1 MLIESPTHGV
11 LVPGAINYKKWERV
25 QPSLIKVGPP
35 REDSLSRKGIQR
47 EMGSPRK
54 EMVVGRLKVRVR
66 GLSRSAAHKRI
77 FILGSSVCCERA
89 GGHSTLCCE
98 EGRVTKKEVP

>member
-1 MLIESPTHGV
+1 
-11 LVPGAINYKKWERV
+11 
-25 QPSLIKVGPP
+25 
-35 REDSLSRKGIQR
+35 
-47 EMGSPRK
+47 
-54 EMVVGRLKVRVR
+54 MVVSRLKVRVR

-89 GGHSTLCCE
+89 NRTGGHSTLCCE

>member
-1 MLIESPTHGV
+1 MV
-11 LVPGAINYKKWERV
+11 
-25 QPSLIKVGPP
+25 
-35 REDSLSRKGIQR
+35 
-47 EMGSPRK
+47 SPRK

-89 GGHSTLCCE
+89 GE
-98 EGRVTKKEVP
+98 KESLGGMRLFFSDRFSPEQT